1 MDDASAASR
10 QEKFV
15 LEESAS
21 FLNAVLKAAEA
32 SVESQK
38 ILMF

>member
-1 MDDASAASR
+1 MDEVSAASR
-10 QEKFV
+10 QERFV

-38 ILMF
+38 LL